1 MKKSEFRFSRAFFS
15 NDKNPKP
22 NVLILGNSRGLN
34 GIYAPDLNEYGYEAF
49 NLSYNGMNLEL
60 AKIVLESYLINNP
73 KPDKLILEIS
83 NIYGDSSLSNSLKM
97 YSGESSDLS
106 EFIDKNTGKK
116 IQIFDIFIYTVII
129 QKCSL

>member
-1 MKKSEFRFSRAFFS
+1 MSLKKLIVLLVLFLSLLFFFDRLSSFFCKYLLKKSEFRFSRAFFS

-22 NVLILGNSRGLN
+22 NVLILGNSRGVN

-97 YSGESSDLS
+97 YSGES
-106 EFIDKNTGKK
+106 
-116 IQIFDIFIYTVII
+116 
-129 QKCSL
+129 